1 MVVTIVDTDAR
12 LKLIDTGYL
21 LNNQGK
27 KVKVRIMKDD
37 KDNII
42 FSQIGSDRNDHDL
55 LYFLHF
61 PAPHC

>member
-42 FSQIGSDRNDHDL
+42 FSQIGSDRNDHD
-55 LYFLHF
+55 
-61 PAPHC
+61 